1 MKKFVL
7 LTAAFTL
14 STTQAF
20 AAKTTVEFELK
31 LYKYVK
37 NKEVQ
42 VKIPALNKKL
52 KKAGLDG
59 LPEVVVV
66 SENAKAYW
74 NILMKRIEA
83 AQSTSKEEIHSYISS
98 TYYYEYPEICYRGKM
113 SEVVKVLDGMNDNFL
128 TNEQGIHA
136 YRYGKK
142 TDVRSDLFKN
152 EKSIREA
159 YDEQRPEDVEEY
171 LAYDENSDAVLVVSD
186 LGAQGDGT
194 ELYLTYIKPCK

>member
-1 MKKFVL
+1 MKKFVF
-7 LTAAFTL
+7 LTTAFAL
-14 STTQAF
+14 SATQAF
-20 AAKTTVEFELK
+20 AAKTTVEFELN

-37 NKEVQ
+37 NKEVK
-42 VKIPALNKKL
+42 VAIPALNKKL

-74 NILMKRIEA
+74 NILMKRLEA
-83 AQSTSKEEIHSYISS
+83 AQVTSEEQIHSYIDN
-98 TYYYEYPEICYRGKM
+98 TYYYEYPELCYRGKM
-113 SEVVKVLDGMNDNFL
+113 SEVVKVLDGMNGNFL

-142 TDVRSDLFKN
+142 KDIRSDIFKT
-152 EKSIREA
+152 EKSIREV

-171 LAYDENSDAVLVVSD
+171 LAYDEKSDAVLVVSD